1 MSIDRISNMLSAI
14 KNASMV
20 GKDFIEIG
28 LSKEC
33 ESIAKALQK
42 GNFVSEV
49 KVFKPKEAK
58 RKMLRIDLINE
69 EGNPKIRDIRRVS
82 KPGKR
87 IYRGAGQLRPVQGG
101 YGLLIVS
108 TSRGVM
114 SGDEA
119 KKKKLG
125 GEVLCEVY

>member
-1 MSIDRISNMLSAI
+1 MSMDRISNMLSSI

-20 GKDFIEIG
+20 KKDFVEVIH
-28 LSKEC
+28 SKEC
-33 ESIAKALQK
+33 ENIAKVLEK
-42 GNFVSEV
+42 GGFVAAV
-49 KVFKPKEAK
+49 KAFKPKETK

-69 EGNPKIRDIRRVS
+69 EGEAKIRNVKRIS

-87 IYRGAGQLRPVQGG
+87 IYRGVSQLKPVQSGF
-101 YGLLIVS
+101 GLLVVS

-114 SGDEA
+114 SGSEA

-125 GEVLCEVY
+125 GEVLFEVY